1 MLDDNDTQ
9 YLRDITSK
17 LLVGFNDWIVIN
29 SNEEKSLILD
39 NAYEFKIEI
48 INNPKNSLQK
58 KYFLDPDSLNI
69 QEKIF
74 LLNKWRV
81 IFTDLVNSNLDRI
94 SKDSFKIWFLS
105 LASEIFEELNEAGR
119 LMWKTLI
126 LGIDHCKKFSLN
138 DIPSYHNKFSSN

>member
-9 YLRDITSK
+9 YLREITSK

>member
-1 MLDDNDTQ
+1 MLDDNDIQ

>member
-58 KYFLDPDSLNI
+58 KYSLDPDSLNI

>member
-1 MLDDNDTQ
+1 VLDDNDIQ

-74 LLNKWRV
+74 LLNKWRG

>member
-1 MLDDNDTQ
+1 M
-9 YLRDITSK
+9 
-17 LLVGFNDWIVIN
+17 
-29 SNEEKSLILD
+29 ILD

>member
-58 KYFLDPDSLNI
+58 NI
-69 QEKIF
+69 
-74 LLNKWRV
+74 
-81 IFTDLVNSNLDRI
+81 S
-94 SKDSFKIWFLS
+94 
-105 LASEIFEELNEAGR
+105 
-119 LMWKTLI
+119 
-126 LGIDHCKKFSLN
+126 
-138 DIPSYHNKFSSN
+138 

>member
-1 MLDDNDTQ
+1 VLDDNDTQ

>member
-105 LASEIFEELNEAGR
+105 LASEIF
-119 LMWKTLI
+119 
-126 LGIDHCKKFSLN
+126 
-138 DIPSYHNKFSSN
+138 

>member
-105 LASEIFEELNEAGR
+105 LASEIFEELNEAGQ

-138 DIPSYHNKFSSN
+138 DIPIYHNKFSSN

>member
-1 MLDDNDTQ
+1 VLDDNDTQ

-94 SKDSFKIWFLS
+94 SKVSFKIWFLS

>member
-105 LASEIFEELNEAGR
+105 LASEIFEELNEAVQ

-126 LGIDHCKKFSLN
+126 L
-138 DIPSYHNKFSSN
+138 

>member
-105 LASEIFEELNEAGR
+105 LASEIFEELNEAGQ

>member
-1 MLDDNDTQ
+1 VLDDNDTQ

-105 LASEIFEELNEAGR
+105 LASEIFEELNEAGQ

>member
-9 YLRDITSK
+9 YLREITSK
-17 LLVGFNDWIVIN
+17 LIIGFNDWITIN

-39 NAYEFKIEI
+39 NAFEFKLEI
-48 INNPKNSLQK
+48 INNSKNSLQK
-58 KYFLDPDSLNI
+58 KYFLDPESLKKE
-69 QEKIF
+69 EKII

-81 IFTDLVNSNLDRI
+81 IFTELVNSNLDRI

-105 LASEIFEELNEAGR
+105 LASEIFEELNEAGQ

-138 DIPSYHNKFSSN
+138 DIPRYHNKFSSN

>member
-48 INNPKNSLQK
+48 INNPKYSLQK

-105 LASEIFEELNEAGR
+105 LASEIFEELNEAGQ

>member
-138 DIPSYHNKFSSN
+138 DIPIYHNKFSSN

>member
-1 MLDDNDTQ
+1 VLDDNDTQ
-9 YLRDITSK
+9 YLKDITSK

>member
-1 MLDDNDTQ
+1 MIDDNDTQ

-105 LASEIFEELNEAGR
+105 LASEIFEELNEAGQ